1 MEQRQER
8 QRLEQRQER
17 RRRAKALYRRN
28 NLRNAFWVCVLLLAF
43 GLGFTLLT
51 LLSPAK
57 AYSESENRML
67 AQKPEL
73 TKAALADGTY
83 FSGLE
88 AAYAD
93 QFVRR
98 DSWISTKLG
107 FDRFF
112 GAKESSGVYLAD
124 DNYLIQIPADPN
136 EEALERNLAA
146 INAFAA
152 ANPDTAMYMTL
163 APNAITVLADKLP
176 ANAPAPDQKAQL
188 KELSGKLKGVQ
199 FLDVTQ
205 ALLDHNTEELYYHT
219 DHHWTSLGARY
230 AFEAMA
236 EGLKVTPVTEYQVY
250 TVSGSFEGTLSARS
264 GSHSWK
270 DKVQIYV
277 PQPEADYK
285 VVYADSQKITAT
297 LYEKSALDA
306 KDHYTVFFGGNHP
319 RLDITTTV
327 EADRRLLVFKDSYAN
342 CFIQF
347 LTPYFDKII
356 LVDPRYYYEDISI
369 LMKQN
374 QITDVLFL
382 YNLDTFL
389 SDNSLADVLA
399 LPEPEPEE
407 PAITLPA
414 EDTTEESG
422 TGAET
427 TGTEG

>member
-1 MEQRQER
+1 MEQTQER
-8 QRLEQRQER
+8 RRLEQRQER
-17 RRRAKALYRRN
+17 RRKAKALYRRN
-28 NLRNAFWVCVLLLAF
+28 NLRHALWVCALLLVF
-43 GLGFTLLT
+43 GLGCTLLT
-51 LLSPAK
+51 LLHPAR

-67 AQKPEL
+67 AQKPAL
-73 TKAALADGTY
+73 TGAALADGSY

-93 QFVRR
+93 QFVGR
-98 DSWISTKLG
+98 DGWISTKLG
-107 FDRFF
+107 FDSSF
-112 GAKESSGVYLAD
+112 GARESSGVYLAD
-124 DNYLIQIPADPN
+124 DHYLIQIPADPN
-136 EEALERNLAA
+136 EAALARNLEA

-152 ANPDTAMYMTL
+152 ANPDTATYMTL
-163 APNAITVLADKLP
+163 VPNAITVLADKLP
-176 ANAPAPDQKAQL
+176 DSAPAPDQVAQL
-188 KELSGKLKGVQ
+188 KALREKLKGIT

-236 EGLKVTPVTEYQVY
+236 EGLGVEPVTEYQVY
-250 TVSGSFEGTLSARS
+250 TVSGTFEGTLSARS
-264 GSHSWK
+264 GSHDWL

-297 LYEKSALDA
+297 LYEKSALEA

-327 EADRRLLVFKDSYAN
+327 EADRRLLIFKDSYAN
-342 CFIQF
+342 CFVQF

-399 LPEPEPEE
+399 LPETEQETEE
-407 PAITLPA
+407 PLPVQTG
-414 EDTTEESG
+414 D
-422 TGAET
+422 TGAEST
-427 TGTEG
+427 AASTEAAP